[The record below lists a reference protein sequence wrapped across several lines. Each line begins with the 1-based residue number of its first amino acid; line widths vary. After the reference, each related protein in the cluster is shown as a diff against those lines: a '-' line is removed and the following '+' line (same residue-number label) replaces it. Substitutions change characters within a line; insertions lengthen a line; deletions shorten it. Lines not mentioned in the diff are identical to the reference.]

1 MSFVG
6 TNAMRSES
14 PSETPGA
21 RAALELALGDDE
33 EHAGRARS
41 ASGGANIGGTR
52 LGQPFTLRT
61 QASTSAGSPPAATT
75 AAIGTAVMFGGI
87 GIAISAGGGID
98 ASSAR
103 ISSPSI
109 SPASSRA
116 PRAARRRRWPRG

>member
-1 MSFVG
+1 
-6 TNAMRSES
+6 MRSS
-14 PSETPGA
+14 SV
-21 RAALELALGDDE
+21 
-33 EHAGRARS
+33 

-75 AAIGTAVMFGGI
+75 PATGIADMFGGI
-87 GIAISAGGGID
+87 GIAISVGAATV

-109 SPASSRA
+109 SSASSPA
-116 PRAARRRRWPRG
+116 PTAAPRRRWRRG